1 MIKEGEDKE
10 EDEIICLDESFF
22 INDDYQLTTFTF
34 GSHSLQLLCLQ
45 SASRQLVWPG
55 ATLLNNYLSQN
66 AELLRGCSV
75 LELGS
80 GIGVTGILCSRFC
93 RRAVLTDHNDEI
105 LKKNIDIQ
113 SSSENPD
120 CCAELL
126 AEKLEWGNSDQHS
139 RFQQSSISLLFE
151 TVEQLLRFQS
161 GKCRFILGYV
171 SRVKIMDSLVL
182 KEATQRGLKVHEVAG
197 TRSIISNHEGM
208 IFDISLV

>member
-45 SASRQLVWPG
+45 SASR
-55 ATLLNNYLSQN
+55 
-66 AELLRGCSV
+66 
-75 LELGS
+75 
-80 GIGVTGILCSRFC
+80 VTGILCSRFC